1 MAITINERAP
11 TFGEQ
16 IQVMTQYNA
25 DKGAGSGSSADAV
38 MTDEAGAGLS
48 FTSMTDLWLTNG
60 AKEIINMLPANLS
73 DMCMS
78 EVSFTA
84 GTPNTLNSGKI
95 RNIKRL
101 NSSDSL
107 YYKCRNVPPT
117 LKDRYNNSNDIN
129 YPTETDPIYFIENGT
144 IDALPNS
151 SQTVKYSE
159 INYPTIKYSHTSI
172 SNKVL
177 PFVQG
182 ADSGELFTNNDG
194 NPTLGSVTAADHGLS
209 VGDRVLIS
217 SVQGDTALEGVV
229 STVATVPATTTFT
242 LNNVTIG
249 SDAVS
254 LCTVTKLGGFPS
266 EAEYLVPLYASVQ
279 ALQYKMNYLIENSD
293 VTTALTAI
301 NTALDRVPSELWDDT
316 DNYDT
321 DALTKVKDALDKAR
335 TLITDDAEHAGLTD
349 VTDEPS
355 GGNYS
360 ALYHHGNEDV
370 ELVKSSLDIVSA
382 ELQRAS
388 AHLKEWDTVAGTA
401 LKEAQGYADES
412 KTRMAR
418 ISAEYDWLAKQ
429 QVKLESDYMRGLHAI
444 GARLPTKG
452 GR

>member
-25 DKGAGSGSSADAV
+25 DKGAGSGSSTDAV

-60 AKEIINMLPANLS
+60 AKEIINMLPSNLA
-73 DMCMS
+73 DMCMN

-129 YPTETDPIYFIENGT
+129 FPTQTDPIYFIENGT

-177 PFVQG
+177 PFVTG
-182 ADSGELFTNNDG
+182 EADDETFTNYGG
-194 NPTLGSVTAADHGLS
+194 NPTVGTYAATDHGLS

-217 SVQGDTALEGVV
+217 SVQGDTDLEGAV

-242 LNNVTIG
+242 LNNVTI
-249 SDAVS
+249 DADIT

-301 NTALDRVPSELWDDT
+301 NTALDRVSSELWDDT

-321 DALTKVKDALDKAR
+321 DELTKVKDALDKAK
-335 TLITDDAEHAGLTD
+335 TLIDDGANSPTG
-349 VTDEPS
+349 
-355 GGNYS
+355 S
-360 ALYHHGNEDV
+360 ASADAASHLVNEDV
-370 ELVKSSLDIVSA
+370 ELVKSTLDVASA

-401 LKEAQGYADES
+401 LKEAQGYADET

-444 GARLPTKG
+444 GAKLPTKG